1 MNIKEE
7 EKKKLKAAG
16 IEYKFQY
23 HGIKGLYPDVCVTC
37 TYTSYVCVTEGWET
51 WLWLRYKTIK
61 AHRADEIKAN

>member
-1 MNIKEE
+1 MFLRHIVQMNIKEE

-37 TYTSYVCVTEGWET
+37 TYTSYVCVTEG
-51 WLWLRYKTIK
+51 
-61 AHRADEIKAN
+61 